1 MSTEPNAAVAGDAGP
16 PPRAAGASR
25 ATAATCPALR
35 ALCAVARLHQIAADP
50 GHLAHHLGLAPGVHA
65 APDELL
71 LAARHIGLK
80 AQLVHSRADRLPLVP
95 LPALAPL
102 HGTQPDT
109 LRVVVLA
116 QCDGQRVS
124 LQDPSAP
131 NAGQT
136 QIEAVEV
143 FCRTWSGQLL
153 LLASVPI
160 YLVLS
165 LAVPPVLRKRLDAT
179 FARGAENQALL
190 VETITGI
197 QTVKASA
204 LEPAFGRRWE
214 RQLAAYVSASF
225 KTQNLATWAHEAVN
239 LTGKLVNAATLWF
252 GAQEH
257 TVQADALRAQALL
270 QALQQPG
277 PLRSDLVLG
286 TGRVGAIP
294 LGWSNADRLLAQAQL
309 HAEWQDIHARLGRL
323 SAELARRQAEAAT
336 ARQVVAK
343 TEATLPMA
351 RQREDDFRLLSNQG
365 FVASHAGQDRTRER
379 VEQERDLVTQ
389 QARLLE
395 TLAALAE
402 SSSNRAAYL
411 AETRRSLQEREA
423 QALLRFQQVNQEY
436 TKAAQRETRT
446 VLVAPVA
453 GTVQQ
458 LAAHTAGGVVVEAQV
473 LMVIVPRAVPDAP
486 LVAEVNLEN
495 KDVGFISAGQ
505 QAELKL
511 ETFPY
516 TRYGTVAAVVD
527 LVSADAVADDKRGA
541 VFPARLL
548 LQKGHLEMDGRPVRL
563 GPGMN
568 VTAEIKIGQQTVM
581 GYLLSPRLRTRSE
594 SLGER

>member
-95 LPALAPL
+95 LPALALL

-116 QCDGQRVS
+116 QCDGQRVL

-165 LAVPPVLRKRLDAT
+165 LAVSPVLRKRLDAK
-179 FARGAENQALL
+179 FARSAENQALL

-204 LEPAFGRRWE
+204 LESAFGRRWE

-286 TGRVGAIP
+286 TGRGGAIP

-351 RQREDDFRLLSNQG
+351 RQQEDDFRLLSNQG
-365 FVASHAGQDRTRER
+365 FVASHAGQDRTHER

-568 VTAEIKIGQQTVM
+568 ATAEIKIDQQTVM